1 MTLLYPKLSK
11 CYNCDLQ
18 GFFCTTPYDYDDDKS
33 WKYFSTCPICDG
45 YNDLETRVELK
56 VLNSKYDDNELTLQW
71 CNTCRIMYD
80 TGCTHASNHDTADT
94 DDVTNCHVIDK
105 WRDKKTGEE
114 NVGMPQFKNIDQWRK
129 RVNDIDII
137 SMTCLNKG
145 LHCNKSSYENND
157 TCYLIE

>member
-56 VLNSKYDDNELTLQW
+56 VLNS
-71 CNTCRIMYD
+71 
-80 TGCTHASNHDTADT
+80 
-94 DDVTNCHVIDK
+94 
-105 WRDKKTGEE
+105 
-114 NVGMPQFKNIDQWRK
+114 
-129 RVNDIDII
+129 
-137 SMTCLNKG
+137 
-145 LHCNKSSYENND
+145 
-157 TCYLIE
+157 